1 MESIVH
7 RRDITTALISGTA
20 AAAMRVAQAQT
31 PGATARAR
39 TAAEAAARVTPVDF
53 AFVPGHVYRYG
64 ANDKPGTTDMT
75 AAINAAAAVCR
86 TGNHPLQLPGE
97 TMLVSDS
104 LDFSRIYVFG
114 LGSPFGGPS
123 LIQASAREF
132 DVVTTSGES
141 VFHNFNVDGGNP
153 RKKAGLKGDNFSLK
167 ARAPEHPYL
176 ISFVNVGSTN
186 AKARG
191 CYIERGGYTSF
202 FHFHCLNAGLHALEC
217 FGVRD
222 DECTT
227 IRDYG
232 SSQFS
237 GTPNGFGIKLT
248 QCACCAFRDSIL
260 EETHGIQ
267 LNGID
272 NRALVFDGVYQ
283 ERTYGNQFIS
293 EGGGSAG
300 IGLIVSGCF
309 GGNSSIPFLKN
320 WVDVHFMGNSNL
332 ATGAVPL
339 AGRILQNDGGE
350 QTLEATGDV
359 TAASIKLGA
368 GTYLVSGTVQAR
380 IDSGSGTLGQLACNL
395 GEDAHAAGHASSTAT
410 GSFVTGAAEQTSSG
424 GASDLRV
431 NCSTVLLLQEAS
443 SVHLRAHIDLN
454 GKAKVTY
461 RGFLNAVL
469 VQ

>member
-1 MESIVH
+1 VR
-7 RRDITTALISGTA
+7 RRDLTTALISGTA

-31 PGATARAR
+31 PRAAARR
-39 TAAEAAARVTPVDF
+39 TPAEAAAGVNPVDF

-64 ANDKPGTTDMT
+64 ANTKPGTIDMT

-86 TGNHPLQLPGE
+86 AGNHPLQLPGD
-97 TMLVSDS
+97 TMLVSDT

-132 DVVTTSGES
+132 DVITSSGES

-153 RKKAGLKGDNFSLK
+153 GRKAGLEGDNFALL
-167 ARAPEHPYL
+167 ARAPDHPYL

-217 FGVRD
+217 FGVKE

-248 QCACCAFRDSIL
+248 ECACCAFRDSIL
-260 EETHGIQ
+260 EETQGIQ

-300 IGLIVSGCF
+300 IGLIVSGCY

-359 TAASIKLGA
+359 TAASVELAA
-368 GTYLVSGTVQAR
+368 GTYLLSATVQAR
-380 IDSGSGTLGQLACNL
+380 IEEGSGTLGQLACNI
-395 GEDAHAAGHASSTAT
+395 GQDAHASGHASATAT
-410 GSFVTGAAEQTSSG
+410 GAFVTGAAEQTSAR
-424 GASDLRV
+424 GAADLRV

-443 SVHLRAHIDLN
+443 SVHLRAHVALN
-454 GKAKVTY
+454 GKARVTY
-461 RGFLNAVL
+461 RGFLHAML

>member
-1 MESIVH
+1 MR
-7 RRDITTALISGTA
+7 RRDITTAFISSTA
-20 AAAMRVAQAQT
+20 AAAMRLAQAQT
-31 PGATARAR
+31 PAPAPRDR
-39 TAAEAAARVTPVDF
+39 TPAEAATGITPVDF

-64 ANDKPGTTDMT
+64 VNETPGTTNMT
-75 AAINAAAAVCR
+75 AALNAAAAVCR
-86 TGNHPLQLPGE
+86 AGNHPLQLAGD
-97 TMLVSDS
+97 TMLVSGS
-104 LDFSRIYVFG
+104 LDFSRLYVVG

-123 LIQASAREF
+123 LIQASTAEF

-141 VFHNFNVDGGNP
+141 VFQNFNVDGGNP
-153 RKKAGLKGDNFSLK
+153 KKKAGLQGDNFSLK
-167 ARAPEHPYL
+167 ARAPAHPYL

-217 FGVRD
+217 FGLRN

-248 QCACCAFRDSIL
+248 ECASCAFRDSIL

-283 ERTYGNQFIS
+283 ERTYGNRFIS

-309 GGNSSIPFLKN
+309 GGNSSVPFLKN
-320 WVDVHFMGNSNL
+320 WVDVHFMGNANL
-332 ATGAVPL
+332 NTGAVPL
-339 AGRILQNDGGE
+339 AGRILQNDSGE
-350 QTLEATGDV
+350 RTLEATADV
-359 TAASIKLGA
+359 TVTSTNLQA
-368 GTYLVSGTVQAR
+368 GTYLVFGTVQAR
-380 IDSGSGTLGQLACNL
+380 IDEGSGTLGQLTCNITP
-395 GEDAHAAGHASSTAT
+395 DQHASGQASSTAT
-410 GSFVTGAAEQTSSG
+410 GAFVAGAAEQSSPSG
-424 GASDLRV
+424 SADLRV
-431 NCSTVLLLQEAS
+431 NCFTVLQLQEAS
-443 SVHLRAHIDLN
+443 SVHLRAHVDIN
-454 GKAKVTY
+454 GRARVAY
-461 RGFLNAVL
+461 RGLLNAVL
-469 VQ
+469 FQ